1 MLCEVM
7 NQTKLYK
14 QKVYFQE
21 VVMQLSFYNTCN
33 VNEVCST
40 PDKANNK

>member
-7 NQTKLYK
+7 NQKKLYK

-21 VVMQLSFYNTCN
+21 VIMQLSFYNTRN
-33 VNEVCST
+33 VDEVCRT
-40 PDKANNK
+40 PGKANNK